1 MSSKRRGPAL
11 AIAICAV
18 VLAPVVYAE
27 PSHFAPTEAGVVY
40 HPEHAGPARPRAHVT
55 AELEAAQKH
64 PFWTWS
70 SRYGAPW
77 PVAKSGPGK
86 TRDEV
91 RKETLRR
98 CETAPFRPARDSR
111 SRTL

>member
-91 RKETLRR
+91 RKETL
-98 CETAPFRPARDSR
+98 PAMREGTIPSGER
-111 SRTL
+111 